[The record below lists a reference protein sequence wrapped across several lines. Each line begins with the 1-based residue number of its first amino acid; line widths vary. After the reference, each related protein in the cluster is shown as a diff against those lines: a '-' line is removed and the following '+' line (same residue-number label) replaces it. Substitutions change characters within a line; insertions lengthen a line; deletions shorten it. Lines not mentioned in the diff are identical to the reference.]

1 MHIVGLAAII
11 GPYLVQWRLEKRFEV
26 RVMLAGT
33 IAQLVTGVGLVIVR
47 GANERDITP
56 GMVAVK
62 LFVTVLIAAAM
73 AVVIALQRTGRMDA
87 ASRPWFHTA
96 GIAAIANVLIAVVW
110 A

>member
-62 LFVTVLIAAAM
+62 LFVTVLIAAASG
-73 AVVIALQRTGRMDA
+73 ALMVA
-87 ASRPWFHTA
+87 AA
-96 GIAAIANVLIAVVW
+96 GVLRILQLRRRVKRDRHG
-110 A
+110 

>member
-1 MHIVGLAAII
+1 M
-11 GPYLVQWRLEKRFEV
+11 QWRLKKRFEL

-33 IAQLVTGVGLVIVR
+33 ISQLATGIGLVIVR

-56 GMVAVK
+56 GMVAAK

-73 AVVIALQRTGRMDA
+73 AAVIALQRTGRGDA
-87 ASRPWFHTA
+87 ASRTWFHTA
-96 GIAAIANVLIAVVW
+96 GIAAVANVLIAVVW